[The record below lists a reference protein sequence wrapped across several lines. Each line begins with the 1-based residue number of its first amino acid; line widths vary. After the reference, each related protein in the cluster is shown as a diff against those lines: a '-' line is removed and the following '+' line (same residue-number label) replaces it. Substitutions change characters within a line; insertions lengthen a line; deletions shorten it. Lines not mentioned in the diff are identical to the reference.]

1 MTAVKTILVA
11 DDDQSVRTVLTQA
24 LKRAGYGVNA
34 TDNGATLYKW
44 VANGEGDLVIT
55 DVLMPGENGIDLIP
69 KIHGR
74 RPEMKVIVMSAQ
86 NALTTAVSAVEKG
99 AMDFLPKP
107 FDIDQLLDMVKNALR
122 QTRVSVR
129 EKVVP
134 DGMMQG
140 RVPDGTTRA
149 LNKTF
154 IVGQSPAMQKIYNTI
169 ARLTNADLSVLISGE
184 SGSGKEI
191 IARALHEFSR
201 RKSGPF
207 VAVNM
212 AAIPKELIESE
223 LFGHEKGAFT
233 GAVQKFDGR
242 FAQASGGTLFLD
254 EIGDMP
260 MEAQTR
266 LLRVLQEGEFMPV
279 GGRKS
284 VKTNA
289 RIVAATNREI
299 HRLVADGKFRHDLY
313 HRLNVVPIHIPP
325 LRERRED
332 IPALV
337 QHFVLSSGSL
347 KVFEPKAVA
356 ALQDFPW
363 PGNIRELESFV
374 RRLAALH
381 AYDVI
386 ELADVQRE
394 LARLTPPSRGFTA
407 DESLPLAMRG
417 LVTEHFD
424 AHYAHIPAE
433 SLSGLHDLVVAAAEK
448 PLIEWVLRH
457 TEGNQIRAAAALGI
471 NRNTLRVKIRQLG
484 IEVRK

>member
-1 MTAVKTILVA
+1 MTGVKTILVA

-24 LKRAGYGVNA
+24 LKRAGYDVNA

-44 VANGEGDLVIT
+44 VANGVGDLVIT

-122 QTRVSVR
+122 QTRVLVR
-129 EKVVP
+129 EEKA
-134 DGMMQG
+134 
-140 RVPDGTTRA
+140 PDGTTRA

-154 IVGQSPAMQKIYNTI
+154 IVGQSPAMRKIYSII
-169 ARLTNADLSVLISGE
+169 ARLTNADLSVLVSGE
-184 SGSGKEI
+184 SGTGKEI

-223 LFGHEKGAFT
+223 LFGHERGAFT
-233 GAVQKFDGR
+233 GAVQRCEGR
-242 FAQASGGTLFLD
+242 FAQAAGGTLFLD

-266 LLRVLQEGEFMPV
+266 LLRVLQEGEFTPV
-279 GGRKS
+279 GGRKA
-284 VKTNA
+284 VKTNV
-289 RIVAATNREI
+289 RIIAATNRAVHQLI
-299 HRLVADGKFRHDLY
+299 ADGKFRHDLY

-325 LRERRED
+325 LRERKED

-356 ALQDFPW
+356 ALQAFPW
-363 PGNIRELESFV
+363 PGNIRELESLV
-374 RRLAALH
+374 RRLTALH
-381 AYDVI
+381 TYDVI
-386 ELADVQRE
+386 EYADVQKE
-394 LARLTPPSRGFTA
+394 LAQLATPASLADDTA
-407 DESLPLAMRG
+407 AGEGLPQGMSN
-417 LVTEHFD
+417 LVTEYFD
-424 AHYAHIPAE
+424 GNYGHLPAE
-433 SLSGLHDLVVAAAEK
+433 GLSDLHAFVVSAAEK
-448 PLIEWVLRH
+448 PLIEWVLRR
-457 TEGNQIRAAAALGI
+457 TEGNQIKAAAALGI

-484 IEVRK
+484 IEVKK

>member
-1 MTAVKTILVA
+1 MTAAKTILVA

-34 TDNGATLYKW
+34 TGDGATLYKW

-74 RPEMKVIVMSAQ
+74 RPDMKVIVMSAQ
-86 NALTTAVSAVEKG
+86 NALTTAVSAVERG

-107 FDIDQLLDMVKNALR
+107 FDIDQLLETVGNALR
-122 QTRVSVR
+122 QTRVLVR
-129 EKVVP
+129 DDKTP
-134 DGMMQG
+134 Q
-140 RVPDGTTRA
+140 GTTRA
-149 LNKTF
+149 HNKTF
-154 IVGQSPAMQKIYNTI
+154 IVGQSHAMQNIYRTI
-169 ARLTNADLSVLISGE
+169 AHLTNSDLAVLISGE
-184 SGSGKEI
+184 SGTGKEI

-201 RKSGPF
+201 RKNGPF

-233 GAVQKFDGR
+233 GAVQKFEGR
-242 FAQASGGTLFLD
+242 FAQGAGGTLFLD

-266 LLRVLQEGEFMPV
+266 LLRVLQEGEFTPV
-279 GGRKS
+279 GGRKA
-284 VKTNA
+284 VKTDV
-289 RIVAATNREI
+289 RIVAATHRDM

-313 HRLNVVPIHIPP
+313 HRLNVVPIRIPP

-337 QHFVLSSGSL
+337 QHFVLSSGAL
-347 KVFEPKAVA
+347 KVFATEAVA
-356 ALQDFPW
+356 ALRDFPW
-363 PGNIRELESFV
+363 PGNIRELESLV

-386 ELADVQRE
+386 ELADVQKE
-394 LARLTPPSRGFTA
+394 LSRLAPPAPDSA
-407 DESLPLAMRG
+407 AELPRAMND
-417 LVTEHFD
+417 LVTAHFD
-424 AHYAHIPAE
+424 AHYGHVAAE
-433 SLSGLHDLVVAAAEK
+433 GLSGLHDLVVSAVEK
-448 PLIEWVLRH
+448 PLIEWVLSR
-457 TEGNQIRAAAALGI
+457 TEGNQIKAAAALGI

>member
-1 MTAVKTILVA
+1 MTKVKTILVA

-24 LKRAGYGVNA
+24 LKRAGYDVNA

-44 VANGEGDLVIT
+44 VANGQGDLVIT

-107 FDIDQLLDMVKNALR
+107 FDIDQLLDVVKNALR
-122 QTRVSVR
+122 QTRVLVR
-129 EKVVP
+129 EEAANTP
-134 DGMMQG
+134 
-140 RVPDGTTRA
+140 GTTRA

-154 IVGQSPAMQKIYNTI
+154 IVGQSPAMQNIYRTI
-169 ARLTNADLSVLISGE
+169 ARLTNTDLSVLVSGE
-184 SGSGKEI
+184 SGTGKEI

-201 RKSGPF
+201 RKNGPF

-233 GAVQKFDGR
+233 GAVQKFEGR
-242 FAQASGGTLFLD
+242 FAQSAGGTLFLD

-266 LLRVLQEGEFMPV
+266 LLRVLQEGEFTSV
-279 GGRKS
+279 GGRKP
-284 VKTNA
+284 VKTNV
-289 RIVAATNREI
+289 RIIAATNRDV
-299 HRLVADGKFRHDLY
+299 HRLIADGKFRHDLY
-313 HRLNVVPIHIPP
+313 HRLNVVPIRIPP
-325 LRERRED
+325 LRERKED

-356 ALQDFPW
+356 ALQNFPW
-363 PGNIRELESFV
+363 PGNIRELESLV
-374 RRLAALH
+374 RRLTALH
-381 AYDVI
+381 TYDVI
-386 ELADVQRE
+386 EHADVQKE
-394 LARLTPPSRGFTA
+394 LARLAAPAAAGEDMA
-407 DESLPLAMRG
+407 EGLPQGMNNLI
-417 LVTEHFD
+417 TEYFD
-424 AHYAHIPAE
+424 ANFGHVPAE
-433 SLSGLHDLVVAAAEK
+433 GLSNLHALVVSAAEK
-448 PLIEWVLRH
+448 PLIEWVLRQ
-457 TEGNQIRAAAALGI
+457 TEGNQIKAAAALGI

-484 IEVRK
+484 VEVKK